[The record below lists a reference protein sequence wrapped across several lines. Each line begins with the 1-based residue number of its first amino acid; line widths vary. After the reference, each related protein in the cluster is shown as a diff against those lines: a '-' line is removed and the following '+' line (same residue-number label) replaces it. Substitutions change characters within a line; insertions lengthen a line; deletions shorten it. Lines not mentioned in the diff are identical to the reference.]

1 MRGIFFGGDL
11 RADASIGP
19 YREQTFRLQR
29 RERPRTDMESAPTC
43 VGVSLVGA
51 SNARPYKGDFIAKN
65 PVPFCGHRI
74 F

>member
-29 RERPRTDMESAPTC
+29 RKRLRAD
-43 VGVSLVGA
+43 
-51 SNARPYKGDFIAKN
+51 I
-65 PVPFCGHRI
+65 
-74 F
+74 

>member
-29 RERPRTDMESAPTC
+29 RERLRAD
-43 VGVSLVGA
+43 
-51 SNARPYKGDFIAKN
+51 I
-65 PVPFCGHRI
+65 
-74 F
+74 